1 MLSAEPSAPP
11 SKRQR
16 TTAPDVGTTRLIGPK
31 PIPDTVTIV
40 SLLARACAGNNPR
53 DLAFAIASLLGYD
66 LESCPPTKGAAQFI
80 SSASKFI
87 TEAANEG
94 ALARIAVFEE
104 MHQESHFFSGRQL
117 NVDSILEVSSFLNP
131 TEKMMLGGLNRS
143 WKRLLSSPHVWQV
156 LDPFPVAAFSSHA
169 EFKAFL
175 NVHRDRFAGVRSLQM
190 PRIPA
195 SNKLFHDV
203 FSAMPLV
210 SSLSL
215 QNIVGS
221 GCLRQCIQY
230 VPNPAS
236 LMQLSLGLS
245 TRATATE
252 IATALRHFGKWSS
265 DERKICFFNS
275 WG

>member
-1 MLSAEPSAPP
+1 MSSAEPSAPP
-11 SKRQR
+11 TKRQR
-16 TTAPDVGTTRLIGPK
+16 TNVSELGTTNLVGPK
-31 PIPDTVTIV
+31 PIPDTAAIVTMI
-40 SLLARACAGNNPR
+40 SRACAGNNSR
-53 DLAFAIASLLGYD
+53 ELASVIASLLGYD
-66 LESCPPTKGAAQFI
+66 LESYPPTKGAAQFI
-80 SSASKFI
+80 SSASKYI

-94 ALARIAVFEE
+94 ALARIAVYEE
-104 MHQESHFFSGRQL
+104 MHQESHFFTGRQL
-117 NVDSILEVSSFLNP
+117 NVDSILEMSAFLNP
-131 TEKMMLGGLNRS
+131 SEKMMLGSLNRS
-143 WKRLLSSPHVWQV
+143 WKRLLSSPHFWQV
-156 LDPFPVAAFSSHA
+156 LDPFPVAAFSSHS

-175 NVHRDRFAGVRSLQM
+175 SVHRNRFAGVRSLQM

-252 IATALRHFGKWSS
+252 IATALKHFGEFVENAKT
-265 DERKICFFNS
+265 
-275 WG
+275 